1 MYLVVCLINKEDNMR
16 EKGVS
21 LIALIITIIVII
33 ILSAIVL
40 SNLNNGDVIGKANQA
55 TFKQNASK
63 YRTELEVKVTLE
75 YEDANAP
82 DPDINVTGSA
92 MKTYIKSL
100 QNEDI
105 DKFEIRHN
113 KLVYVGSD
121 EIEKTWITELG
132 MDVAGNGDT
141 TAPTIS
147 ISEFSKTTS
156 TITVEAVASDEAD
169 GSGVNQ
175 SSYQYSNDNGTTW
188 STATSQTEYTFS
200 SLVSGTYPIKA
211 RVSDNAGNIGTSSTL
226 TSSTASIG
234 DITISASTTN
244 WTSGSVTITISYP
257 VAVTSK
263 KYSTD
268 NGSTWND
275 YTSPLS
281 ISTNNTKIIAKGSDG
296 AGNQATQ
303 EEYTVSNIDKL
314 APDYTIEWNVSNGT
328 YLQGEVLSLTITAS
342 DSQSGLDES
351 TISLANLTIN
361 SGSVVFSN
369 RTITKTSSSTWRV
382 DLTIGSGSELGISLQ
397 AIYGAAMKDNVGNT
411 AQSKSA
417 LSNPIN
423 IDANPIIPD

>member
-141 TAPTIS
+141 TAPTII
-147 ISEFSKTTS
+147 ISEVSKTTS
-156 TITVEAVASDEAD
+156 TITVEAVASDDAG